1 MEKKEF
7 FHLIQ
12 QQGITEPEALDG
24 LKRTVERIV
33 RRLARGESVNLPG
46 VGKLIPQSRHSI
58 LFQAGNKRKRA
69 PRGGR

>member
-1 MEKKEF
+1 MDKKEF

-12 QQGITEPEALDG
+12 QQGITEPDAIDG

-46 VGKLIPQSRHSI
+46 VGKLIPQSKKSI

-69 PRGGR
+69 PGGGR